1 MLFFI
6 HKAVNWSTIS
16 IKMQHFKKTPSLV
29 VLFCLF
35 AGCAPSSQTSTY
47 QLVYKND
54 KEGNT
59 VSGSK
64 EALINAIRLGA
75 SIKIGWGS
83 QGKAHTIEH
92 LSEPVWIA
100 VVDEKE
106 VVAHLDPQV
115 FSQIDWDNLTATY
128 TDSLSVIN
136 EWRVAITTKGE
147 FDAIWYDRKEHTIV
161 LRRPQRHI
169 MSWYVKDVD
178 LSKSA
183 LPLFSLE

>member
-1 MLFFI
+1 MKVLQKSLLLLTLSYLFSNCQP
-6 HKAVNWSTIS
+6 K
-16 IKMQHFKKTPSLV
+16 
-29 VLFCLF
+29 
-35 AGCAPSSQTSTY
+35 SQTSTY

-100 VVDEKE
+100 VLDEKE

-115 FSQIDWDNLTATY
+115 FSKIDWNNLTATY

-147 FDAIWYDRKEHTIV
+147 FDAIWYDRKEHTIA

-183 LPLFSLE
+183 VPLFSTE